1 MKKSN
6 SLSNS
11 NLLKFDIK
19 MQNKALWKGVN
30 FYFNQKVLDFFSSVI
45 SSTIKKNTL
54 VSVLL
59 TDDYNMK
66 KINKKWRKKDN
77 PTNVLSF
84 PVNMDIIEDEY
95 CFIGDVALSY
105 ETIEKESDERM
116 ISFQNH
122 FIHLLLHGLLHLLGY
137 SHESEKETKDMK
149 KLEIKLLSSINIQN
163 PYLIK
168 LSKDY

>member
-1 MKKSN
+1 MKKSD
-6 SLSNS
+6 SNI
-11 NLLKFDIK
+11 LKFDIK
-19 MQNKALWKGVN
+19 VQNKDLWRETG

-66 KINKKWRKKDN
+66 KINKKWREQDK

-116 ISFQNH
+116 ISFHSH

-149 KLEIKLLSSINIQN
+149 KLEIEFLSSINIQN
-163 PYLIK
+163 PYATK
-168 LSKDY
+168 LTKDY

>member
-1 MKKSN
+1 MKKSD
-6 SLSNS
+6 SNI
-11 NLLKFDIK
+11 LKFDIK
-19 MQNKALWKGVN
+19 VQNKDLWRETG

-66 KINKKWRKKDN
+66 KINNKWRKRDK

-84 PVNMDIIEDEY
+84 PVNMDFIENEY

-116 ISFQNH
+116 ISFQSH

-149 KLEIKLLSSINIQN
+149 KLEIELLSSINIQN
-163 PYLIK
+163 PYLKK
-168 LSKDY
+168 LTKDY

>member
-1 MKKSN
+1 MKKSD
-6 SLSNS
+6 SNI
-11 NLLKFDIK
+11 LKFDIK
-19 MQNKALWKGVN
+19 VQNKDLWRETG

-45 SSTIKKNTL
+45 SSTIKKHTL

-66 KINKKWRKKDN
+66 KINKKWRKQDK

-84 PVNMDIIEDEY
+84 PVNMDIIENEY

-105 ETIEKESDERM
+105 ETIEKESAERM

-137 SHESEKETKDMK
+137 SHENEKETKDMK
-149 KLEIKLLSSINIQN
+149 KLEIKFLSSINIQN
-163 PYLIK
+163 PYLTK
-168 LSKDY
+168 LTKDF

>member
-1 MKKSN
+1 
-6 SLSNS
+6 
-11 NLLKFDIK
+11 
-19 MQNKALWKGVN
+19 
-30 FYFNQKVLDFFSSVI
+30 
-45 SSTIKKNTL
+45 
-54 VSVLL
+54 
-59 TDDYNMK
+59 MK
-66 KINKKWRKKDN
+66 KINKKWRKQDK

-84 PVNMDIIEDEY
+84 PVNIDIIEDEY

-137 SHESEKETKDMK
+137 SHENKKKTKDMK
-149 KLEIKLLSSINIQN
+149 KLEIKFLSSINIQN

-168 LSKDY
+168 LTKDY

>member
-11 NLLKFDIK
+11 NRLKFDIK
-19 MQNKALWKGVN
+19 IHNKDLWKEAN
-30 FYFNQKVLDFFSSVI
+30 IYFNQKTLNFFSSII
-45 SSTIKKNTL
+45 SVTIKKNTL

-66 KINKKWRKKDN
+66 KINKKWRKKN
-77 PTNVLSF
+77 KSTNVLSF

-95 CFIGDVALSY
+95 CFIGDVVLSY

-137 SHESEKETKDMK
+137 SHENEKKTQDME
-149 KLEIKLLSSINIQN
+149 KLEIKFLSLINIQN

-168 LSKDY
+168 

>member
-1 MKKSN
+1 MKKSD
-6 SLSNS
+6 SNI
-11 NLLKFDIK
+11 LKFDIK
-19 MQNKALWKGVN
+19 VQNKDLWRETG

-66 KINKKWRKKDN
+66 KINNKWRKRDK

-84 PVNMDIIEDEY
+84 PVNMDFIENEY

-116 ISFQNH
+116 ISFQSH

-163 PYLIK
+163 PYLKK
-168 LSKDY
+168 LTKDY